1 MAVSYADEIA
11 FQTADPRRRTSDEI
25 DFGATWRAAGSD
37 VAWRLAWLRETGELY
52 LCQAGG
58 YPGPSEDVQVLAVI
72 PAEHDVELV
81 LDGWRDHRSHED
93 GLSWLRARITPTA
106 A

>member
-1 MAVSYADEIA
+1 MTVSYADETA
-11 FQTADPRRRTSDEI
+11 FQSADPRRATSDEI

-52 LCQAGG
+52 VCQAGG
-58 YPGPSEDVQVLAVI
+58 YPGPSEDVRVIAVI
-72 PAEHDVELV
+72 PGERDLEQV
-81 LDGWRDHRSHED
+81 LEGWRDHRSDED
-93 GLSWLRARITPTA
+93 GLAWLRSRVTLPA